1 MYNKKLLIYINC
13 IRLIDIMSVSL
24 KQLKAFVAVAEEK
37 SFSLAAERLN
47 ATQSGMSMLVQNLE
61 LSIGKILINRIPG
74 NMHLTESGKQFYES
88 SLDILKLM
96 EKALLNTKDE
106 TRELKGLIECGL
118 MPTFTRSALPNTL
131 SRFLEENPKV
141 EFKITEA
148 YSGVLVEMVRS
159 NKIDF
164 AIVPSVKNS
173 FGLNV
178 NFISQDINILVS
190 SKKSKFDHLKPVTP
204 EILKEKKVKI
214 ILPSSENSRRIAI
227 NEYFSTHGINPSSI
241 LEMDAMIGTL
251 EMVSTTDWCSILPAT
266 LCDLDFNDNKRNLSP
281 IDSPKLI
288 TDYVLITSASKE
300 LSDVTRFFIKKIT
313 EEIKKISQNINLQI
327 NR

>member
-1 MYNKKLLIYINC
+1 
-13 IRLIDIMSVSL
+13 MSVSI

-61 LSIGKILINRIPG
+61 ISIGKSLIKRIPG
-74 NMHLTESGKQFYES
+74 NMKLTESGKDFYKS
-88 SLDILKLM
+88 SIDILKLM
-96 EKALLNTKDE
+96 EKALINTKE
-106 TRELKGLIECGL
+106 EKKELAGLIECGL

-131 SRFLEENPKV
+131 TTFLNENPKV
-141 EFKITEA
+141 EFKVTEA
-148 YSGVLVEMVRS
+148 YSGVLEEMVRS

-173 FGLNV
+173 LGLNV
-178 NFISQDINILVS
+178 NFVSQDINLLVS
-190 SKKSKFDHLKPVTP
+190 SKKSKFKHLSKVTP
-204 EILKEKKVKI
+204 KELKNNNLKI

-227 NEYFSTHGINPSSI
+227 NEYFSTHGINPDSI

-251 EMVSTTDWCSILPAT
+251 EMVATSDWCSILPAT
-266 LCDLDFNDNKRNLSP
+266 LCNLDLNGKKRNLSS
-281 IDSPKLI
+281 IDSPALI

-300 LSDVTRFFIKKIT
+300 LSIATRIFIEKISK
-313 EEIKKISQNINLQI
+313 EIKKISQNITQKI
-327 NR
+327 NGLNHKTM

>member
-1 MYNKKLLIYINC
+1 MT
-13 IRLIDIMSVSL
+13 VSI
-24 KQLKAFVAVAEEK
+24 KQLRAFVAVVEEK

-61 LSIGKILINRIPG
+61 HSIGKILIKRNPG
-74 NMHLTESGKQFYES
+74 KMILTDSGKKFYES
-88 SLDILKLM
+88 SLDILKMM
-96 EKALLNTKDE
+96 EKALINAHEKNS
-106 TRELKGLIECGL
+106 ELTDTIKCGL

-131 SRFLEENPKV
+131 SKFLEENPKI

-148 YSGVLVEMVRS
+148 YSGVLEEMVRS

-164 AIVPSVKNS
+164 AIVPTVKNS
-173 FGLNV
+173 LGLNV
-178 NFISQDINILVS
+178 NFVSQDINILVS
-190 SKKSKFDHLKPVTP
+190 SKKSMFSHLIPITP
-204 EILKEKKVKI
+204 NILKSHKFKI
-214 ILPSSENSRRIAI
+214 ILPSHENSRRIAI
-227 NEYFSTHGINPSSI
+227 NEYFSTHGITPSSI

-251 EMVSTTDWCSILPAT
+251 EMVATTDWCSILPAT
-266 LCDLDFNDNKRNLSP
+266 LCDLDFNNIKRNLSP

-300 LSDVTRFFIKKIT
+300 LSFATRFFIEKIT
-313 EEIKKISQNINLQI
+313 NEIKRITQNINRQI

>member
-1 MYNKKLLIYINC
+1 
-13 IRLIDIMSVSL
+13 MSVSI

-61 LSIGKILINRIPG
+61 ISIGKPLIKRIPG
-74 NMHLTESGKQFYES
+74 NMKLTESGKNFYKS
-88 SLDILKLM
+88 SIDILKLM
-96 EKALLNTKDE
+96 EKALINTKE
-106 TRELKGLIECGL
+106 EKKELTGLIECGL

-131 SRFLEENPKV
+131 SKFLNENPKV
-141 EFKITEA
+141 KFKVTEA
-148 YSGVLVEMVRS
+148 YSGVLEEMVRS

-173 FGLNV
+173 LGLNV
-178 NFISQDINILVS
+178 NFVSQDLNLLVS
-190 SKKSKFDHLKPVTP
+190 SKKSNFEHLSRINPMQ
-204 EILKEKKVKI
+204 LKNNNLKI

-227 NEYFSTHGINPSSI
+227 NEYFSTHGINPNSI

-251 EMVSTTDWCSILPAT
+251 EMVTTSDWCSILPAT
-266 LCDLDFNDNKRNLSP
+266 LCDLDLNGKKRNLSI
-281 IDSPKLI
+281 IDSPTLI

-300 LSDVTRFFIKKIT
+300 LSIATRIFIEKICK
-313 EEIKKISQNINLQI
+313 EIKNISQNITQKI
-327 NR
+327 NSLNNKTL